1 LDRNNKLEEELGK
14 LVKHNNNKQKLQYH
28 LKIKEEN
35 NQLRTDNQKLQ
46 VELEKRR
53 EEIVALKEA
62 ATK

>member
-1 LDRNNKLEEELGK
+1 MDRNNKLEEELGK